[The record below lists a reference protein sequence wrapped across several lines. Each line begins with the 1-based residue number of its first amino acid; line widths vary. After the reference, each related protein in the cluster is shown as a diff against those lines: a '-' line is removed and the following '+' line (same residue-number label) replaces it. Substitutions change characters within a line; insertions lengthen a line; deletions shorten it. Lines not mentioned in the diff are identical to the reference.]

1 MPTGALLAAA
11 NLALDGLD
19 VAVLVGTTLA
29 VAAFGMYMGR
39 REEGVS
45 DYFLAGKSV
54 AWWAVAGSIFGTNI
68 SSHHLVGMMGAGLAL
83 GYAQANYEY
92 GAIFGLMVLCFFFLP
107 LYRRMGLYTLSEY
120 LGRRYDDRS
129 RLLYALSNLGFVTIQ
144 MCGVLILG
152 SITINA
158 LTAGTDFEISFEAG
172 IWGLAIVA
180 AVYTVFGGL
189 KAVIYT
195 DVVQSVLLLFGA
207 GFIAVRAIWHENVGG
222 IGNLIEREPERFHVF
237 FAADHPELPWTGV
250 LTGLMVLH
258 FNYWATNQTMVQRAL
273 GAKSGWDARVGIIT
287 AGYFK
292 LLIPFL
298 CIVPG
303 MAAAYILNLDP
314 AKEADAAF
322 AGLARTLVPAGYGLL
337 GLVMAGLIGAIL
349 STIDSMMNSAA
360 TLFTFD
366 IYRKYIN
373 PHASEHKLI
382 WVGRVAMTAVV
393 ALAIGV
399 ALQFGER
406 RSNVFNTMVSYE
418 AYLVPGVL
426 VAFMAGIFHRFVT
439 GTAAMACILVGPVMS
454 LAVDLWWPQ
463 MLDGQIHFDGQI
475 QAFHRVAVVTAVCY
489 AILLGVSALTQHE
502 RSAEREQYLWAKY
515 RHDPADAAD
524 RRISDK
530 VLAVVLVAMT
540 LVCCWYFA

>member
-1 MPTGALLAAA
+1 MPIGALLAAA

-19 VAVLVGTTLA
+19 VVVLVSTTLA

-39 REEGVS
+39 REEGAT

-54 AWWAVAGSIFGTNI
+54 AWWAVAGSIFGSNI
-68 SSHHLVGMMGAGLAL
+68 SSHHLVGMMGAGLAI

-129 RLLYALSNLGFVTIQ
+129 RLLYAISNMGFVTIQ
-144 MCGVLILG
+144 MCGALVLG
-152 SITINA
+152 AITINA
-158 LTAGTDFEISFEAG
+158 LTAGTDFEVSFETAV
-172 IWGLAIVA
+172 WGLALVA
-180 AVYTVFGGL
+180 AAYTVFGGL

-195 DVVQSVLLLFGA
+195 DVVQCVLLLAGA
-207 GFIAVRAIWHENVGG
+207 GTIAVRAIWHENVGG
-222 IGNLIEREPERFHVF
+222 LASLIEKEPERFHVF
-237 FAADHPELPWTGV
+237 FPADHPDLPWTGV

-258 FNYWATNQTMVQRAL
+258 FNYWATNQFMVQRAL

-292 LLIPFL
+292 LIIPFL

-322 AGLARTLVPAGYGLL
+322 AGLARALVPAGYGLL
-337 GLVMAGLIGAIL
+337 GLVMAGLVGAIL
-349 STIDSMMNSAA
+349 STIDSMMNSTA

-366 IYRKYIN
+366 IYRKYVN

-382 WVGRVAMTAVV
+382 WVGRAAMTAVV

-439 GTAAMACILVGPVMS
+439 GTGAMACILIGPVMS
-454 LAVDLWWPQ
+454 LAVDLGWPRIWG
-463 MLDGQIHFDGQI
+463 DPI
-475 QAFHRVAVVTAVCY
+475 QAFHRVAIVTAICY
-489 AILLGVSALTQHE
+489 AVLLGVSAITQFE
-502 RSAEREQYLWAKY
+502 RSAEREQYLWARY

-530 VLAVVLVAMT
+530 LLAAVLVAIT